1 MSKHAVRSVLF
12 GTVAVLA
19 LAFSLPAR
27 GEETEKAP
35 KPSKHQ
41 YTGLIESVDTTAKTV
56 TIKKKE
62 GDVRTFACAEKCKF
76 NLKDKQGAEL
86 SDFKVGEKVTA
97 FYTEEN
103 GKNMLHKLM
112 PPKSKKSMER
122 PEDR

>member
-1 MSKHAVRSVLF
+1 MSRYLARSVLI
-12 GTVAVLA
+12 GAAAVLA

-41 YTGLIESVDTTAKTV
+41 YTGLIESVDPASKTV

-62 GDVRTFACAEKCKF
+62 GDVKTFTCAAKCKL
-76 NLKDKQGAEL
+76 NAKDKESADL
-86 SDFKVGEKVTA
+86 SDFKVGEKVVA
-97 FYTEEN
+97 FYTEED

-112 PPKSKKSMER
+112 PPKSKKESEQQ
-122 PEDR
+122 EDR

>member
-1 MSKHAVRSVLF
+1 MSRSVARSVF
-12 GTVAVLA
+12 IAAVAALA
-19 LAFSLPAR
+19 LAFSQPAR

-41 YTGLIESVDTTAKTV
+41 YTGLIESVDASARTV

-62 GDVRTFACAEKCKF
+62 GDVKTFTCAEKCKLSMK
-76 NLKDKQGAEL
+76 NKEGAEL
-86 SDFKVGEKVTA
+86 SDFKVGEKVVA
-97 FYTEEN
+97 FYTEEG

-112 PPKSKKSMER
+112 PPKSKKSMEQ

>member
-1 MSKHAVRSVLF
+1 MSKYVVRSVLVA
-12 GTVAVLA
+12 TAAVLA

-41 YTGLIESVDTTAKTV
+41 YTGLIESVDTAAKTV

-62 GDVRTFACAEKCKF
+62 GDVKSFACAEKCKF
-76 NLKDKQGAEL
+76 NMNDKESAEL
-86 SDFKVGEKVTA
+86 SDFKAGEKVVA
-97 FYTEEN
+97 FYTEED

-112 PPKSKKSMER
+112 PPKSKKETD
-122 PEDR
+122 PQEDR

>member
-1 MSKHAVRSVLF
+1 MSKHVVHSVLF
-12 GTVAVLA
+12 GTVAALA

-41 YTGLIESVDTTAKTV
+41 YTGVIESVDAAAKTV

-62 GDVRTFACAEKCKF
+62 GDVKSFACAEKCKF
-76 NLKDKQGAEL
+76 NTKDKEGAEL
-86 SDFKVGEKVTA
+86 SDFKVGEKVVA
-97 FYTEEN
+97 FYTEES

-112 PPKSKKSMER
+112 PPKSKKGTEQQ
-122 PEDR
+122 EDR

>member
-1 MSKHAVRSVLF
+1 MSKYVLRSVLV
-12 GTVAVLA
+12 GTLAALA

-27 GEETEKAP
+27 GEEAEKAP

-41 YTGLIESVDTTAKTV
+41 YTGLIESVDAAAKTV
-56 TIKKKE
+56 TIKKHE
-62 GDVRTFACAEKCKF
+62 GTAKTFTCAEKCKLST
-76 NLKDKQGAEL
+76 NDKAGAEL

-97 FYTEEN
+97 FYTEVD

-112 PPKSKKSMER
+112 TAKSKKDADQ

>member
-1 MSKHAVRSVLF
+1 MSRQVARGVFVASAV
-12 GTVAVLA
+12 VLA
-19 LAFSLPAR
+19 LAFGLPAR

-62 GDVRTFACAEKCKF
+62 GDVKSFACAEKCRF
-76 NLKDKQGAEL
+76 NSKDKEGATL
-86 SDFKVGEKVTA
+86 SDFKVGEKVVA
-97 FYTEEN
+97 FYTEEG

-112 PPKSKKSMER
+112 PPKSKKDTEQQ
-122 PEDR
+122 EDR